1 VFTFSIITASY
12 KRKEKLEALHNSILG
27 NKNYLFNIEWVVI
40 VEEEDI
46 ETIRF
51 LKSVSQNEIKIK
63 IVNNIYK
70 SQFNKLIKQGIKK
83 ASGDYIIVLGDDDG
97 IKKNS
102 LIEIFK
108 YIKIKSPKWIVTP
121 TVYTNKKLELIRKF
135 ITNIK
140 IFLLLLDSKYLLP
153 IINYYMTPG
162 VIVKRNFIQQ
172 IDFFPTNVGSSND
185 WATWLDLLKREK
197 PLILNKKFF
206 YVGYDNTSIS
216 GSYNLNKYF
225 FLIKIIYIRNYFF
238 GLKLISYLVSILI
251 LLINII

>member
-12 KRKEKLEALHNSILG
+12 KRIENLELLYKSIIK

-51 LKSVSQNEIKIK
+51 LKSVSQKGIKIR
-63 IVNNIYK
+63 IVNNIHK
-70 SQFNKLIKQGIKK
+70 FQFNKLIKQGIRK
-83 ASGDYIIVLGDDDG
+83 ASGDYIIVLGDDDS

-102 LIEIFK
+102 LIEIFRL
-108 YIKIKSPKWIVTP
+108 IKIKSPKWIVMPVTY
-121 TVYTNKKLELIRKF
+121 VNKKLKLIRQF
-135 ITNIK
+135 ITSVK

-172 IDFFPTNVGSSND
+172 VDFFPTNVGSSND
-185 WATWLDLLKREK
+185 WATWLDLLKREISEIK
-197 PLILNKKFF
+197 QLLCDLLSNK
-206 YVGYDNTSIS
+206 
-216 GSYNLNKYF
+216 
-225 FLIKIIYIRNYFF
+225 
-238 GLKLISYLVSILI
+238 
-251 LLINII
+251 